1 MKTRDFLRIEYKPHR
16 FAVYQI
22 VAINLGGEDEE
33 DIYELIRLDVAQPK
47 KITVPGLF
55 LVMLLDHRAHDA
67 DPNWIDIATVTLG
80 TAVVPDEEVPF

>member
-1 MKTRDFLRIEYKPHR
+1 MKTRDILRIEYKPYR

-55 LVMLLDHRAHDA
+55 LVMLLDHRVHD
-67 DPNWIDIATVTLG
+67 DHPNWIDIPTTTLRAATVL
-80 TAVVPDEEVPF
+80 DEQVPF

>member
-1 MKTRDFLRIEYKPHR
+1 MKTRDILRIEYKPNR

-22 VAINLGGEDEE
+22 IAINLGGVDEE

-55 LVMLLDHRAHDA
+55 LVLYMETVVHDD
-67 DPNWIDIATVTLG
+67 DPNWIDIY
-80 TAVVPDEEVPF
+80 TADLDAAIIPNEEVPF

>member
-1 MKTRDFLRIEYKPHR
+1 MKTRDILRIEYKPHR

-55 LVMLLDHRAHDA
+55 LVLYMETVVHNDDPRWLDIYTADLDA
-67 DPNWIDIATVTLG
+67 AII
-80 TAVVPDEEVPF
+80 PDEQVPF